1 MILRII
7 LLMVLINARN
17 VSLMGVSI
25 VGHLVNVWF
34 VIKMSSISSM
44 LLSLSVGNACLTT
57 VPSANHFKGVRYV
70 IILRKDTCWM
80 RPLGFVNYVALMVVS
95 FAKLLKFA
103 MFVILVSSMGFLTS
117 ILENVVHVMKVVF
130 AMATLNLGNQM
141 LYHALLVVGTL

>member
-1 MILRII
+1 
-7 LLMVLINARN
+7 
-17 VSLMGVSI
+17 
-25 VGHLVNVWF
+25 
-34 VIKMSSISSM
+34 
-44 LLSLSVGNACLTT
+44 
-57 VPSANHFKGVRYV
+57 
-70 IILRKDTCWM
+70 M